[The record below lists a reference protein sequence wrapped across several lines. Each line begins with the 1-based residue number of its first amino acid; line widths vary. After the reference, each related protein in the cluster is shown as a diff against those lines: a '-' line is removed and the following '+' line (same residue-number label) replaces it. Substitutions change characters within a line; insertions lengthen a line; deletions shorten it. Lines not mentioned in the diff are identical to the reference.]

1 LCKVRGIKNYSKK
14 RKNEL
19 INLLT
24 NLEVIPVVDV
34 VKKSSTSFK
43 SGKLYQDRI
52 FNILTT
58 IQINS
63 KQGIV
68 SQVDGAKSGPDIVY
82 DIDGKKIGFEIKNKG
97 AFEGGSCK
105 MIYDTTGQRLVF
117 NKSTLHS
124 DVLGDKVIY
133 EGKNLPW
140 YDGIKTKPEY
150 VKLKHIF
157 GTE

>member
-1 LCKVRGIKNYSKK
+1 MSYENKTCKELIQLCKVRGIKNYSKK

-63 KQGIV
+63 KQGINPV
-68 SQVDGAKSGPDIVY
+68 V
-82 DIDGKKIGFEIKNKG
+82 
-97 AFEGGSCK
+97 
-105 MIYDTTGQRLVF
+105 
-117 NKSTLHS
+117 
-124 DVLGDKVIY
+124 
-133 EGKNLPW
+133 
-140 YDGIKTKPEY
+140 
-150 VKLKHIF
+150 
-157 GTE
+157 